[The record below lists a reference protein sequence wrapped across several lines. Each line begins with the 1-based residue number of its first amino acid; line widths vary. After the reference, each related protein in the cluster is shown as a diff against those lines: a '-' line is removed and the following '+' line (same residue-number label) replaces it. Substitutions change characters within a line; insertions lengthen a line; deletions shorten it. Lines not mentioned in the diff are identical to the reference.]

1 MKQIWAVFKKEIVD
15 HWRDR
20 RSLLNNLGILAL
32 MGPLMFGPMF
42 YSIKEQMSKSDTLKL
57 AVLGAGRA
65 PALMD
70 YLHSHQIQTE
80 TAPADYETKIRDGKL
95 DVVLSIPEKFPAS
108 FSKGESAKLELIL
121 DDTQQNSKSVIGKVK
136 HILENY
142 SRQMGE
148 LRLLA
153 RGIDPG
159 VMNVV
164 KIENVDLAPPQQSD
178 SFILK
183 LAVGYGLL
191 AAFVGAM
198 AMSLDMSA
206 GERERGSL
214 EPLLVNPISA
224 RKLLSGKWL
233 AASLLSIAA
242 VVITFT
248 SYLITLNIFPFHSL
262 GISIRFGFS
271 EFVIACLLVI
281 PTSFLFAGLLTL
293 SGLFAKTFKE
303 AQVTASLMIF
313 IVMLPAV
320 ILLFKPMKSSM
331 ETMAIPL
338 LSQNLLLADLIR
350 GEKINFLFALTAG
363 IVTLALGFICINI
376 AAKIIQRE
384 KIIFGR

>member
-1 MKQIWAVFKKEIVD
+1 MKQIWAVFKKEIID

-20 RSLLNNLGILAL
+20 RSVLNNLGILAL

-42 YSIKEQMSKSDTLKL
+42 YSLKDQMNKSDTLKL
-57 AVLGAGRA
+57 AVLGAERA

-108 FSKGESAKLELIL
+108 FTKGESAKLELIL
-121 DDTQQNSKSVIGKVK
+121 DDTQQNSKNVIGKVK
-136 HILENY
+136 YILENY

-164 KIENVDLAPPQQSD
+164 KIENIDLAPPQQSD

-214 EPLLVNPISA
+214 EPLLVNPISS

-248 SYLITLNIFPFHSL
+248 SYLITLNIFPFHTL
-262 GISIRFGFS
+262 GISIRFGFV
-271 EFVIACLLVI
+271 EFLLACLIVI
-281 PTSFLFAGLLTL
+281 PTSFLFAGLLSLT
-293 SGLFAKTFKE
+293 GLFAKTFKE
-303 AQVTASLMIF
+303 AQITASLMIF
-313 IVMLPAV
+313 FVMLPAI
-320 ILLFKPMKSSM
+320 ILLFKPMKSSF

-350 GEKINFLFALTAG
+350 GEKINFLFALTAAS
-363 IVTLALGFICINI
+363 VTFAVGYVCINI